1 MQIKATCAA
10 CGSEQLLIPSDDEED
25 QMIRCGK
32 CNADVGDKKAVSEVL
47 RKRAKQEADKMI
59 ADLKKGLG
67 KAGFK

>member
-1 MQIKATCAA
+1 MQIKAKCAA
-10 CGSEQLLIPSDDEED
+10 CGSEQLLIPGDGEKD
-25 QMIRCGK
+25 QMIRCAK
-32 CNADVGDKKAVSEVL
+32 CNANVGDKKAVNEAL

>member
-1 MQIKATCAA
+1 
-10 CGSEQLLIPSDDEED
+10 
-25 QMIRCGK
+25 MIRCGK

-47 RKRAKQEADKMI
+47 RTRAKQEADKMI